1 MAEQSQTQNT
11 TGQRILKGTNFA
23 VYTAVA
29 VAIIVVINW
38 FASQHVTRWDLTK
51 NKRFSLSAQTVKLVK
66 GLNQDVTI
74 YVFDQKERFQAQG
87 DVLNLYPAASHR
99 VSLRYIDPNRD
110 PALAKRFSVRNYG
123 TVIVAMGDRH
133 FEAQSNDE
141 QGVTNALIRVLKGQK
156 TVYFIQGHGE
166 HDPDS
171 ADAHDGYSDLKK
183 ALQNE
188 NEDVKTQVL
197 AQNLTIPQDADIL
210 VIAGPQHDY
219 LQQEVDAIQ
228 KYLTGGGRL
237 MLMVDAGVELPTL
250 AKLVSDYNFTLQND
264 LVIDQNPMA
273 QIFGTQPYMPLII
286 KYGSSPITQPLQRTM
301 TLFPLTRSFE
311 VSKTYKAG
319 VTVDSLCETTQAS
332 FGVAGWT
339 PAVREL
345 RGFRQ
350 GTDYKGPLTVAVAAD
365 ISGSGESKPDA
376 RLVALGTSLVASNN
390 FLNFQGNR
398 DLILNMVDWLTAN
411 ENMMSIRPKPPE
423 SQHLNLTA
431 QQMNMVL
438 LRLIAVPVVIIAAG
452 VIVWWGRR

>member
-11 TGQRILKGTNFA
+11 AGQRILKGTNFA

-66 GLNQDVTI
+66 GLTQDVNI
-74 YVFDQKERFQAQG
+74 YVFDQKERFQAEG
-87 DVLNLYPAASHR
+87 DILNLYPAASHR

-110 PALAKRFSVRNYG
+110 PALAKQFSVRNYG
-123 TVIVAMGDRH
+123 TVVVSMGDRH

-141 QGVTNALIRVLKGQK
+141 QGVTNALIRVLKGSK

-166 HDPDS
+166 HDPES
-171 ADAHDGYSDLKK
+171 VEPEGYSDLKK

-197 AQNLTIPQDADIL
+197 AQNLTIPQNADIL

-228 KYLTGGGRL
+228 KFLTGGGRL
-237 MLMVDAGVELPTL
+237 MLMVDPGVELPNL
-250 AKLVSDYNFTLQND
+250 AKLVSDYNFTVQND

-273 QIFGTQPYMPLII
+273 QIFGTRPEMPLII

-311 VSKTYKAG
+311 VNKSYKAG
-319 VTVDSLCETTQAS
+319 LTVDSLCETTPES
-332 FGVAGWT
+332 FGVAGFT
-339 PAVREL
+339 PAMHEIR
-345 RGFRQ
+345 FRQ

-365 ISGSGESKPDA
+365 MSGSGEGKPDA
-376 RLVALGTSLVASNN
+376 RLVALGSSLVASNR

-398 DLILNMVDWLTAN
+398 DLVLNMVDWLTAN
-411 ENMMSIRPKPPE
+411 ENMMSIRPKPPD